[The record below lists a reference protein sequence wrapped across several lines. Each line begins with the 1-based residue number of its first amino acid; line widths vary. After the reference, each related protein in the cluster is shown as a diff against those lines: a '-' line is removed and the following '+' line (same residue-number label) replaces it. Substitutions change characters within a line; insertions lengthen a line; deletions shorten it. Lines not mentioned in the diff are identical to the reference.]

1 MIKTVSSMKLGIVG
15 KPNVGKTT
23 LFNALTLGSEKTGNY
38 PFTTIEGADGIA
50 YVKIRCVC
58 SEIGVRDTP
67 VNSVCREGWRFIP
80 IKIVD
85 TAGLVPDAW
94 RGRGLGNQF
103 LSKIMEADAWI
114 HVIDLSGATDM
125 EGNVGKPGEY
135 DPLDDIKF
143 IQRELRMWVRGIL
156 EKNYETIERDVKHR
170 KTELGEALHRVLSGL
185 AVRKEAIE
193 NIIETLG
200 LKDLS
205 RLVENMDTFIER
217 LLSEAK
223 PMAIAGNKID
233 LPHSKE
239 NLERLRSMGIEIHPI
254 SAVSEYFLKTLDREG
269 KIRYIPGEPGFD
281 ILKPGELT
289 DRERKALSIIREKI
303 FGEWGGTGVQNLVD
317 HVVLDMLGYIAVYP
331 VKDINRLT
339 DGEGRVLPDT
349 YLVPRGTTLRELAY
363 MIHSDLG
370 ERIKY
375 GYVYGKTTRVSPD
388 YVLRHRDIVSIQVY

>member
-1 MIKTVSSMKLGIVG
+1 MKLGIVG

-38 PFTTIEGADGIA
+38 PFTTIDGSEGVA

-58 SEIGVRDTP
+58 SEMGVRDTP

-114 HVIDLSGATDM
+114 HVIDLSGATDK
-125 EGNVGKPGEY
+125 EGNIGKPGEH

-143 IQRELRMWVRGIL
+143 IEHELRMWVRGIL
-156 EKNYETIERDVKHR
+156 EKNYEAVERDVRHR
-170 KTELGEALHRVLSGL
+170 KTELGEALHKVLSGL
-185 AVRKEAIE
+185 AVKREAIE
-193 NIIETLG
+193 NIIEELG
-200 LKDLS
+200 VKDVSSL
-205 RLVENMDTFIER
+205 RRELDIFVDK
-217 LLSEAK
+217 LLREAK

-233 LPHSKE
+233 MPHAKE
-239 NLERLRSMGIEIHPI
+239 NLEKLRAMGIEVHPI
-254 SAVSEYFLKTLDREG
+254 SAVSEYFLKNLDREG
-269 KIRYIPGEPGFD
+269 KIRYVPGDPSFE

-289 DRERKALSIIREKI
+289 QRERKALTLIKEKI
-303 FGEWGGTGVQNLVD
+303 LDEWGGTGVQNLVD
-317 HVVLDMLGYIAVYP
+317 HIVLELLGYIAVYP

-349 YLVPRGTTLRELAY
+349 YLVPRGTTLKELAY

-370 ERIKY
+370 DRIKY

-388 YVLRHRDIVSIQVY
+388 YILRHRDIVSIQIY